1 MNIVVRP
8 LNAFSIRTVI
18 LCALLWGLLLS
29 GFPAHGQVQASDPK
43 AVEARLRSS
52 ITTLSA
58 MKDRSPGTS
67 GHRDAAAFVKQSL
80 TVSGIESVDR
90 FSFPMAI
97 RRHVESRLEIP
108 GKGSVTLR
116 PFLGN
121 VISPGAVS
129 PEGLSG
135 PIIYVGDGRSD
146 RFDGL
151 PVAGAV
157 VMMEMDS
164 GKNWAQA
171 ASLGAVAVIYIGRDI
186 LDKSWFIEKRE
197 LTPIRM
203 PRLWVSEA
211 ALQKVIPLPDRGVP
225 ALVSADAT
233 LFSSIFWDETD
244 IENIYAW
251 IPGSDDTLSS
261 EILLIEAF
269 YDTDAFVSGAS
280 PGADEASGIAVL
292 LELAGYLKK
301 SPPGRSILL
310 VATGA
315 HGQGLAGMRETIW
328 SLKARSKDLK
338 IAERRLKSQMSQ
350 FRRVATTL
358 NEDLLTA
365 ASPDPVLAE
374 ALANEIKSEVDVVSR
389 RLMQLRME
397 EISDGDQMASL
408 AAERRTLR
416 TLGWKT
422 DFSTASSEEK
432 AMLRRLILPSIERHR
447 RMAEDAEAQLAR
459 LKASQR
465 FRRHAREGEIV
476 AAISLHLSSHGDGIG
491 AFNQGWLHDLKSTI
505 NRSPAYAR
513 LTEALDE
520 AARRTEAQ
528 LGAPDLYRDTLRP
541 SRQRSWD
548 SYLPDKPELGGEISA
563 LSGLHGIT
571 LATLQDNRPFW
582 NTPYDL
588 PDSVDFT
595 RIAAQSRLVCGL
607 IRELSSA
614 PNIHGREYPR
624 DGLSAVT
631 GRANFLRQGELFAD
645 QPAPG
650 TIVMAYQ
657 GRAIHYAMV
666 DQMGRFQFRSVT
678 DKKHQ
683 LHKVILEAY
692 RFDPDNGRTL
702 WAIDKKQTG
711 KSGYRVKMQRTN
723 METQLVMFP
732 CKAST
737 LVNLLEPRNFR
748 YMTRIDLIDAR
759 LEAAPLRYW
768 WSRIDTRESTMNTLF
783 LEQGTR
789 YKLTL
794 SDSILR
800 KKMILTSAT
809 ERRPEGI
816 GYRVDDWSI
825 LTHTELRTAR
835 DMWALLGP
843 RISSL
848 ENRGIY
854 DERLARLQEEGTA
867 ALEGAGRALEERRY
881 SDLFALASRSWAL
894 ASRVYDQVEKTQ
906 KDVLFG
912 VLFYIALFVPFAYC
926 AERLLF
932 SFRNIHKRIV
942 AFLGILLLL
951 IAVIY
956 RVHPAFELAYS
967 PTVVILAFFIMG
979 LSLIVTLII
988 FFRFEGEMVL
998 LQRRAAQKSS
1008 EEISRWKAFVAAFF
1022 LGVSNLR
1029 RRRIRTFLTCM
1040 TLIILTFTIMSF
1052 TSVKSS
1058 QHQTRVRY
1066 QETAPYRGLLLKTP
1080 NWNDLPREASGLI
1093 ARGLGGVEQ
1102 VVPRVWLETPE
1113 RTSAP
1118 HISLRHGENLFD
1130 AKGLVGLSTTDIRR
1144 SGLARLLVAGRWFD
1158 EDDYQVAV
1166 ISDRAAAV
1174 LGIAMGQEEP
1184 AVVDIWGQ
1192 PYRICGVFDSRR
1204 LQDYLD
1210 LDGEPLTPV
1219 TFPNEALTEITEVE
1233 FDALESGEDV
1243 KSFQSRYQHTSAD
1256 VTLFMPYQSVLA
1268 KGGSFKAAVAFLPE
1282 DQDPRSAALDII
1294 ERFGLMLFSG
1304 EPDGTFI
1311 YQSSDTIRYQGL
1323 PNVFIPMVISVL
1335 IVLNTMIGSVYERK
1349 GEISIYTSVGLA
1361 PSHVSFLFI
1370 AEALAFAVLSVV
1382 LGYLL
1387 AQGSAYGFAKTD
1399 LWAGITVN
1407 YSSMAGVGAMLLV
1420 IVVVLVSVIYP
1431 SRVAARIAIPDVN
1444 RSWRLP
1450 DHDAS
1455 VMELQLPFMVKRSEL
1470 ESAGGFLLDH
1480 FQSHQDVSHGIFSTG
1495 DISVTAAGNGDA
1507 APLPGLPHGDSPL
1520 CIASKVWL
1528 APFDFGIMQ
1537 RVEIRFQPSSVDGDR
1552 FLTIDLK
1559 LIREAGEAVTWG
1571 RVNREFVNMLR
1582 KQLLIWRNMDH
1593 QSAATYGR
1601 QLEDALTQSRS
1612 EVDAQ

>member
-1 MNIVVRP
+1 
-8 LNAFSIRTVI
+8 
-18 LCALLWGLLLS
+18 
-29 GFPAHGQVQASDPK
+29 
-43 AVEARLRSS
+43 
-52 ITTLSA
+52 
-58 MKDRSPGTS
+58 
-67 GHRDAAAFVKQSL
+67 
-80 TVSGIESVDR
+80 
-90 FSFPMAI
+90 
-97 RRHVESRLEIP
+97 
-108 GKGSVTLR
+108 
-116 PFLGN
+116 
-121 VISPGAVS
+121 
-129 PEGLSG
+129 
-135 PIIYVGDGRSD
+135 
-146 RFDGL
+146 
-151 PVAGAV
+151 
-157 VMMEMDS
+157 
-164 GKNWAQA
+164 
-171 ASLGAVAVIYIGRDI
+171 
-186 LDKSWFIEKRE
+186 
-197 LTPIRM
+197 
-203 PRLWVSEA
+203 
-211 ALQKVIPLPDRGVP
+211 
-225 ALVSADAT
+225 
-233 LFSSIFWDETD
+233 
-244 IENIYAW
+244 
-251 IPGSDDTLSS
+251 
-261 EILLIEAF
+261 
-269 YDTDAFVSGAS
+269 
-280 PGADEASGIAVL
+280 
-292 LELAGYLKK
+292 
-301 SPPGRSILL
+301 
-310 VATGA
+310 
-315 HGQGLAGMRETIW
+315 
-328 SLKARSKDLK
+328 
-338 IAERRLKSQMSQ
+338 
-350 FRRVATTL
+350 
-358 NEDLLTA
+358 
-365 ASPDPVLAE
+365 
-374 ALANEIKSEVDVVSR
+374 
-389 RLMQLRME
+389 
-397 EISDGDQMASL
+397 
-408 AAERRTLR
+408 
-416 TLGWKT
+416 
-422 DFSTASSEEK
+422 
-432 AMLRRLILPSIERHR
+432 RHR
-447 RMAEDAEAQLAR
+447 RMAEDAEAQIAR

-465 FRRHAREGEIV
+465 FRQRAREGEIV
-476 AAISLHLSSHGDGIG
+476 AAISLHLSSHGSGIG

-505 NRSPAYAR
+505 NRTPAYAK
-513 LTEALDE
+513 LTATLDE
-520 AARRTEAQ
+520 AALRTETT
-528 LGAPDLYRDTLRP
+528 LGVSGLYQDTLRP
-541 SRQRSWD
+541 SRLRSWD
-548 SYLPDKPELGGEISA
+548 SYLPDNPELGGEISA
-563 LSGLHGIT
+563 LSGLHGLT
-571 LATLQDNRPFW
+571 LATIQDNRPFW

-588 PDSVDFT
+588 PDTVDFT
-595 RIAAQSRLVCGL
+595 HIAAQSRLVCGL
-607 IRELSSA
+607 IGELSVA
-614 PNIHGREYPR
+614 PNIHGGEYPR

-631 GRANFLRQGELFAD
+631 GRASFLRQGELFAD

-650 TIVMAYQ
+650 TVVMAFQ

-737 LVNLLEPRNFR
+737 LFNLLEPRNFR
-748 YMTRIDLIDAR
+748 YMTQIDLIDAR
-759 LEAAPLRYW
+759 LEASPLRYW
-768 WSRIDTRESTMNTLF
+768 WSRIDTRESTLTTLF
-783 LEQGTR
+783 LEPGTR
-789 YKLTL
+789 FKLTL

-800 KKMILTSAT
+800 KKLILTSAT

-816 GYRVDDWSI
+816 GYRVDDWTV
-825 LTHTELRTAR
+825 LTQTELRTAR

-843 RISSL
+843 RIRSL
-848 ENRGIY
+848 ESHGIY

-867 ALEGAGRALEERRY
+867 ALEGARSALEERRY
-881 SDLFALASRSWAL
+881 SDLLSLASRSWAL

-942 AFLGILLLL
+942 AFLVILLLL

-1029 RRRIRTFLTCM
+1029 RRRVRTFLTCM

-1058 QHQTRVRY
+1058 QHQTRVRF
-1066 QETAPYRGLLLKTP
+1066 QTTAPYRGLLLKTP

-1093 ARGLGGVEQ
+1093 SRGLSGVEQ

-1118 HISLRHGENLFD
+1118 QISLRHGENIFE
-1130 AKGLVGLSTTDIRR
+1130 AKGLVGLSVTDIRR
-1144 SGLARLLVAGRWFD
+1144 SGLTSLLVSGRWFEED
-1158 EDDYQVAV
+1158 EYGVAV
-1166 ISDRAAAV
+1166 ISDRAATA
-1174 LGIAMGQEEP
+1174 LGITAGQEPP
-1184 AVVDIWGQ
+1184 AVVEIWGQ
-1192 PYRICGVFDSRR
+1192 PHRICGVFDSRR
-1204 LQDYLD
+1204 LQDHLD

-1256 VTLFMPYQSVLA
+1256 VTMFMPYQSVLA
-1268 KGGSFKAAVAFLPE
+1268 NGGSFKAAVAFLPE
-1282 DQDPRSAALDII
+1282 EQDPRATAMDII

-1311 YQSSDTIRYQGL
+1311 YQSSDTIQYQGL
-1323 PNVFIPMVISVL
+1323 PNVFIPMVISIL

-1349 GEISIYTSVGLA
+1349 GEIGIYTSVGLA

-1399 LWAGITVN
+1399 LWSGITVN
-1407 YSSMAGVGAMLLV
+1407 YSSMAGVGAMVLV

-1450 DHDAS
+1450 DHNAS
-1455 VMELQLPFMVKRSEL
+1455 VMAIQLPFMVKRSEL
-1470 ESAGGFLLDH
+1470 ESAAGFLLDH

-1495 DISVTAAGNGDA
+1495 NITVAAGPKGA
-1507 APLPGLPHGDSPL
+1507 SQPAGAPDGDSLL

-1528 APFDFGIMQ
+1528 APFDFGILQ

-1593 QSAATYGR
+1593 QSAATYSR
-1601 QLEDALTQSRS
+1601 QLDGALTQSPS
-1612 EVDAQ
+1612 EAEAR